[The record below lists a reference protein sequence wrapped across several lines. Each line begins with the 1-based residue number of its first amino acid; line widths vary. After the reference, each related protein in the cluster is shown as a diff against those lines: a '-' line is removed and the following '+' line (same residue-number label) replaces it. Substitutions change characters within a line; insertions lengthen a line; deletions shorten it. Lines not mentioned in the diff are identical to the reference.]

1 MKYKLSYTG
10 SLRTEMI
17 HEGSGAEIQSDAP
30 RDNHGKGEA
39 FSPTDLCAV
48 SLASCMITVMG
59 IHANKMGWED
69 FDVDGT
75 AEKIMQGSPRR
86 IERISIELRVTL
98 SSELNTDKNQK
109 SLIRAAKE
117 CPVALSLHPDI
128 IQELKIVFKNY

>member
-10 SLRTEMI
+10 SLRTEML

-30 RDNHGKGEA
+30 KDNHGKGEA

-59 IHANKMGWED
+59 IHANKMGWKDLE
-69 FDVDGT
+69 VAGT
-75 AEKIMQGSPRR
+75 AEKIMQGRPRR
-86 IERISIELRVTL
+86 IERISIELLVTL
-98 SSELNTDKNQK
+98 GSEINTDKNQK
-109 SLIRAAKE
+109 SLIQAAKE

-128 IQELKIVFKNY
+128 IQELKLEFKNY

>member
-17 HEGSGAEIQSDAP
+17 HEGSGAEIHSDAP

-75 AEKIMQGSPRR
+75 AEKIMQKSPRR
-86 IERISIELRVTL
+86 IERISIELSVTL
-98 SSELNTDKNQK
+98 NSEINTVQNQK
-109 SLIRAAKE
+109 SLMRAAE
-117 CPVALSLHPDI
+117 GCPVALSLHPDI
-128 IQELKIVFKNY
+128 VQELNIQFKNY

>member
-17 HEGSGAEIQSDAP
+17 HEGSGAQIQSDAP

-48 SLASCMITVMG
+48 SLASCMITIMG
-59 IHANKMGWED
+59 IHANKMGWKGMKVE
-69 FDVDGT
+69 GI
-75 AEKIMQGSPRR
+75 AEKTMQGSPRR
-86 IERISIELRVTL
+86 IGSISVKLTVSL
-98 SSELNTDKNQK
+98 HSEDNTDKNQQ

-128 IQELKIVFKNY
+128 VQELNISFTDY